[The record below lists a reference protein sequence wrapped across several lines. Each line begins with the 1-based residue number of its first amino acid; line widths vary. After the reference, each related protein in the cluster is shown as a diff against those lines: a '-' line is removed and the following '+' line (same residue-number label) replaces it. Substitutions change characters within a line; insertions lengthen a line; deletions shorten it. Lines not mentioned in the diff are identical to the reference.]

1 MKLKKSLNVPKSLKA
16 HSFKNA
22 HFWYFSTSKRTTG
35 GYFICTENM
44 FLFKV
49 WGFQSHPQITL
60 VTLINFCFRI
70 KASFLRFFL
79 PIRKPLVA
87 KSSETCALASPKD
100 IVKQGMKISKVW
112 EIHKLLWSKFSVY
125 APKNSLLNVKL
136 GKIFTSA
143 ITNGGY
149 LQWKEYKCYKK
160 ICTETRY

>member
-1 MKLKKSLNVPKSLKA
+1 MLIFGICLPLKEPLAVTLHAQK
-16 HSFKNA
+16 
-22 HFWYFSTSKRTTG
+22 
-35 GYFICTENM
+35 ICCCSRYGA
-44 FLFKV
+44 FKV
-49 WGFQSHPQITL
+49 IRKTQITL
-60 VTLINFCFRI
+60 VTLINWCFRI

-87 KSSETCALASPKD
+87 KSSERCALASPKD

-149 LQWKEYKCYKK
+149 LQWKEYNCYKK
-160 ICTETRY
+160 ICTERRH

>member
-1 MKLKKSLNVPKSLKA
+1 MLIFGICQPLKKPLAVTLHAQK
-16 HSFKNA
+16 
-22 HFWYFSTSKRTTG
+22 
-35 GYFICTENM
+35 ICFCSRYGT
-44 FLFKV
+44 FKV
-49 WGFQSHPQITL
+49 IRKTQITL
-60 VTLINFCFRI
+60 VTLINVCFRI
-70 KASFLRFFL
+70 KVSFLRFFL

-87 KSSETCALASPKD
+87 KSSEMCALTSPKD
-100 IVKQGMKISKVW
+100 IVKQCMKISKVW